1 MEFFTKARAI
11 KLRSHNNKY
20 LVADDDQKTIRQ
32 SRNSSSTKSRWI
44 IELVEGGSSIRL
56 KSCHGFY
63 LTATSESFLL
73 GMTGNKVIQSQPDSL
88 KELPIEWT
96 PKRVGPKVE
105 LRSFGGKCLRA
116 NGGPPPWRNSVTHDE
131 PHMNSTLNWVLWD
144 VEPIEVPENGSM
156 KEYLSMMSTVSSVSD
171 DLLSEL
177 GSPVSPR
184 SNYNSPR
191 PSFMEKNSHRF
202 SINKAIN
209 LFENA
214 KAVRLLSHHGK
225 YLHADEDQ
233 ESITQ
238 DRDGSSKTARW
249 TVEFVPGADKVIRL
263 RSYNNKY
270 LTASN
275 IPFLRG
281 LSGRKVVL
289 TVPHRLDSSVEWEPI
304 HEGNK
309 VKLRTRYGQ
318 FLRANN
324 GLPHWRNSVT
334 HDIPRRTSTQ
344 GWILW
349 SVDILEILPK
359 STRPQEISNN
369 ETPST
374 KIQEQEQE
382 QEQAQAKTQA
392 QVKIVDGR
400 TIYYKIAD
408 ESGNIEDE
416 VEEMC
421 FTFRGNGVEDLS
433 RQLEE
438 EIGIEDLIVCSRN
451 PLNGKLF
458 PLMLQLPPASVVLH
472 LIVVPADSK
481 VGRDLERRGMV
492 L

>member
-32 SRNSSSTKSRWI
+32 SRNVSSTKSRWI
-44 IELVEGGSSIRL
+44 VEPVDGGSSIRL

-63 LTATSESFLL
+63 LTATCESFLL
-73 GMTGNKVIQSQPDSL
+73 GMTGNKVIQSQPASF
-88 KELPIEWT
+88 KEFPIEWT
-96 PKRVGPKVE
+96 PKRVGTKVE
-105 LRSFGGKCLRA
+105 LRSFIGKFLRA

-131 PHMNSTLNWVLWD
+131 PHMNSTMNWVLWD
-144 VEPIEVPENGSM
+144 VEPIEE
-156 KEYLSMMSTVSSVSD
+156 
-171 DLLSEL
+171 
-177 GSPVSPR
+177 
-184 SNYNSPR
+184 
-191 PSFMEKNSHRF
+191 
-202 SINKAIN
+202 AIN

-225 YLHADEDQ
+225 YLHAEEDE

-249 TVEFVPGADKVIRL
+249 TVEFVPGADNMIRL
-263 RSYNNKY
+263 KSYNNKY

-275 IPFLRG
+275 IPFYLG
-281 LSGRKVVL
+281 LSGRKVVQ
-289 TVPHRLDSSVEWEPI
+289 TVPHRLDSSVEWEAI

-309 VKLRTRYGQ
+309 VKLRTLYGQ

-334 HDIPRRTSTQ
+334 HDIPRRSSTQ

-349 SVDILEILPK
+349 SVDILDILPK
-359 STRPQEISNN
+359 STSPQEISNN

-374 KIQEQEQE
+374 KIREEQVVEFP
-382 QEQAQAKTQA
+382 QAQTQT
-392 QVKIVDGR
+392 KIVDGR

-416 VEEMC
+416 GEEMS
-421 FTFRGNGVEDLS
+421 FTFRGNGVEELS

-438 EIGIEDLIVCSRN
+438 EIGIEDLIVCCRN

-458 PLMLQLPPASVVLH
+458 PLMLQLPPTTIVLH

-481 VGRDLERRGMV
+481 VGRDLERLGMV